1 MMVADVKIMPVQMV
15 TRENRATVP
24 AAGAALDRL
33 LAEAGDPDAMRA
45 ARVQGLRAEVAAG
58 RYRVDPA
65 ALACSILRELLADHL
80 R

>member
-1 MMVADVKIMPVQMV
+1 MMVADVKIMPDQMV
-15 TRENRATVP
+15 ARENRAAVW
-24 AAGAALDRL
+24 AAAPDLDRL

-45 ARVQGLRAEVAAG
+45 ARVQGLRAAVAAG

-65 ALACSILRELLADHL
+65 ALARSVLRELLADHL